1 MSPSR
6 STTGVIAA
14 PLLSVSQK
22 VTAYSS
28 TRHHV
33 EAAPIP
39 LAVAEEVGAGPDGKA
54 TLQLIAVDPV
64 FVIAE
69 NEVPTLEIMSWDL
82 GAGETQVILNA
93 RIHGAD
99 RVVIDDLAARRC
111 AQAMG
116 LKIIGTLGLVG
127 RAKVMGL
134 IDRAAPLVRRLRESG
149 LYASDELIER
159 LLREVGE

>member
-1 MSPSR
+1 MAPSR
-6 STTGVIAA
+6 WVVNASPLILLGKAGQLG
-14 PLLSVSQK
+14 LLS
-22 VTAYSS
+22 AL
-28 TRHHV
+28 TRQI
-33 EAAPIP
+33 AIP
-39 LAVAEEVGAGPDGKA
+39 LAVAEEVGARPDGKA
-54 TLQLIAVDPV
+54 TLQVIAINPV
-64 FVIAE
+64 FVIAK
-69 NEVPTLEIMSWDL
+69 NEVPTPEIMSWDL